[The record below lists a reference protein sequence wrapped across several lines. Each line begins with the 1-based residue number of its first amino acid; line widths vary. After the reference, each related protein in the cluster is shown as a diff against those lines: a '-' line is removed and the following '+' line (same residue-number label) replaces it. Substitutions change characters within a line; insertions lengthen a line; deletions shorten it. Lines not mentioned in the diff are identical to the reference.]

1 MNRTQVRITMSIMI
15 ACAINSLGIAAFC
28 FWIVSGTA
36 DGPTFGLGC
45 ISLAAAML
53 FGNTARQVR

>member
-1 MNRTQVRITMSIMI
+1 MSIMI